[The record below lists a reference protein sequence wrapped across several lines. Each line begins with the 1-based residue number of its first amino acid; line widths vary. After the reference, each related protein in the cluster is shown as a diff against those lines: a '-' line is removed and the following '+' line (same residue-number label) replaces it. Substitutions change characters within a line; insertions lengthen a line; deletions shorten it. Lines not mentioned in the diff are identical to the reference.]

1 MNDFFR
7 RYLLPGFVFES
18 AVIAGGYATG
28 RELVEFFLPAGP
40 WGGVLGM
47 IVSMLFWSAVLMVSF
62 ELARMAKAYDYRSFF
77 KLLLGRGWFLF
88 EIAYFLLMIIV
99 LAVMGAA
106 AGEITHDL
114 FGLPKLLGSMGMIAA
129 TGLMLFYSNT
139 AIEKF
144 LALSVGYLYLVYI
157 VFFVWSFVA
166 FGDRIEAAFAVRAGR
181 RRLVQG
187 GHHVCRLQR
196 RDDSGRVLLHP
207 PPDAPARS
215 DGRGPARRAA
225 RHAAGCASS
234 SSRWSATR
242 REIANV
248 ALPSAFLLG
257 KIGAPWF
264 EWAFQIAVLLT
275 LVDTGVAMLHAIN
288 ERVAKV
294 YEERQRPMP
303 RAMRPAIA
311 ITVMVISVYAAGAIG
326 LVDLIAKGY
335 GWLTYAFIVLLIIP
349 VLTDRRVA
357 DHKAAWR
364 FASTRCRRKNS
375 ASVVVDLTRFGILRQ
390 P

>member
-88 EIAYFLLMIIV
+88 EIAYFLLMIII

-114 FGLPKLLGSMGMIAA
+114 FGLPKLIGSMSMIAA
-129 TGLMLFYSNT
+129 TGLMLFYSTT

-144 LALSVGYLYLVYI
+144 LTLSVGYLYLVYI
-157 VFFVWSFVA
+157 VFFIWSFVA
-166 FGDRIEAAFAVRAGR
+166 FGDRIEAAFAAAPVGDGWFKAGITYAGYNVATIPAVLFCIRHLTR
-181 RRLVQG
+181 RREAMVAGLLG
-187 GHHVCRLQR
+187 GPLGMLPGVLFFIAMVGYQR
-196 RDDSGRVLLHP
+196 RNRQ
-207 PPDAPARS
+207 
-215 DGRGPARRAA
+215 RRAA
-225 RHAAGCASS
+225 LGVPARQDRRTVVRVGVPDRGAADAGRHRRRDAARDQRARGEGLRGTAEADAARDAPGDRHHSDGDL
-234 SSRWSATR
+234 RVRGRRDRTR
-242 REIANV
+242 R
-248 ALPSAFLLG
+248 S
-257 KIGAPWF
+257 
-264 EWAFQIAVLLT
+264 
-275 LVDTGVAMLHAIN
+275 D
-288 ERVAKV
+288 
-294 YEERQRPMP
+294 RQRLRLAHVRLH
-303 RAMRPAIA
+303 RAADHP
-311 ITVMVISVYAAGAIG
+311 GAHR
-326 LVDLIAKGY
+326 
-335 GWLTYAFIVLLIIP
+335 
-349 VLTDRRVA
+349 RRVA

-364 FASTRCRRKNS
+364 FASTRCRRKKS
-375 ASVVVDLTRFGILRQ
+375 ASVIVDLTRFGILRQ